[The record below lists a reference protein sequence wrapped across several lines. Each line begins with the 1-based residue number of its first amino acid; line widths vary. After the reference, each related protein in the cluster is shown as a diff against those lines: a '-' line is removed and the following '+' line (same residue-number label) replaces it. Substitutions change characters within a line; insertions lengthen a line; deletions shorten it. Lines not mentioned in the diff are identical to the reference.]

1 MPAAVADAFIASK
14 AKAGVDVRPDFSSP
28 EYYKHCGC
36 VRAVPCRPGAAV
48 NAWYLTC
55 RCPHL
60 GCRWNLHN
68 LPFAPGSIL
77 RHVPQIINGIN
88 VPWLY
93 IGMLFASFAW
103 HVEDNYLCSI
113 SYLHYGSP
121 KIWCVASAGLAVHW
135 SLTPHTRVCYA
146 YWCRYG
152 ANAASAAVLEKTMKS
167 QVHAR
172 FAETPDLLYHVRDAV
187 LAG

>member
-1 MPAAVADAFIASK
+1 MRAP
-14 AKAGVDVRPDFSSP
+14 GRLRGNSP
-28 EYYKHCGC
+28 PQSRHSLPLL
-36 VRAVPCRPGAAV
+36 V
-48 NAWYLTC
+48 
-55 RCPHL
+55 H
-60 GCRWNLHN
+60 RWNLHN

-121 KIWCVASAGLAVHW
+121 KIWCV
-135 SLTPHTRVCYA
+135 
-146 YWCRYG
+146 
-152 ANAASAAVLEKTMKS
+152 
-167 QVHAR
+167 
-172 FAETPDLLYHVRDAV
+172 
-187 LAG
+187 